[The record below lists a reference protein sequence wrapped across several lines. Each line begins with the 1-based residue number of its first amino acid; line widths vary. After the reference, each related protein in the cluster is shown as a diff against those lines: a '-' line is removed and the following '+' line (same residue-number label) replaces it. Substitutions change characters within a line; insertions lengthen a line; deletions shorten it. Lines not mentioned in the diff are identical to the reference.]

1 MSNVVDF
8 AMRMKDMLSGP
19 LRNMAGAFDKVSD
32 EATNAANKVS
42 LFEKMSMG
50 AFGINNI
57 IGSVQTAI
65 NAVQQFTEANQVQ
78 QEAEAKLAQVMRNT
92 MSASDAEIQSIKDLT
107 AAQQQ
112 LGIVGDEVQLAGSQE
127 LGTYLEQTES
137 LKKLIPVMN
146 DMIAQQYGYS
156 ATQES
161 AVNIATMMGKVMEG
175 QVGALSRYGYKF
187 DEAQEK
193 ILKFGTEAEKVA
205 TLAEVIGESVGGMNE
220 ALAQTPEGRMK
231 QLGNTLGD
239 VKEQI
244 GSSIIML
251 ASSFMPVLQGA
262 VNMIAMFASGLQSIA
277 GWMQQNMPIVV
288 GFASAIGIL
297 TVAINGATI
306 AARAA
311 QIATAAWSAAQAVLN
326 AIMTA
331 NPIGL
336 IIAACAALIGIV
348 VQVIR
353 KWDEWGAAFSLIL
366 GPLGLLISMVQSF
379 RRNWDSVVKAFKAD
393 GILGGLKRIG
403 QVMLD
408 AVLAPIQQLLEL
420 LSNIPGLGHLAG
432 KGAQKIASL
441 RASMNTLPTQVAEG
455 ETTDPEDQT
464 THNILEEI
472 ATNTATN
479 NAAGT
484 ATSEAVTSS
493 GPKQIT
499 INVQKFFDSIQFST
513 TNLNESTAQI
523 EEAVLECLSR
533 VLVQGATTA

>member
-1 MSNVVDF
+1 MSNVVEF

-57 IGSVQTAI
+57 IGTMQT
-65 NAVQQFTEANQVQ
+65 VVGKLKEFTDENQMAR
-78 QEAEAKLAQVMRNT
+78 EAEAKLGQVMRNT
-92 MSASDAEIQSIKDLT
+92 MSASEQEIQSIIDL
-107 AAQQQ
+107 AAATEK
-112 LGIVGDEVQLAGSQE
+112 LGVVEGDVQIAGAQE
-127 LGTYLEQTES
+127 LGTYLEKSSS
-137 LKKLIPVMN
+137 LKKLMPVMN
-146 DMIAQQYGYS
+146 DMIAQQYGYN

-161 AVNIATMMGKVMEG
+161 AVSIATMMGKVMEG

-193 ILKFGTEAEKVA
+193 ILKFGTEEERAA
-205 TLAEVIGESVGGMNE
+205 TLAEVISESVGGMNM
-220 ALAQTPEGRMK
+220 ALGETPEGKMK
-231 QLGNTLGD
+231 QLSAELGE
-239 VKEQI
+239 VRENI
-244 GSSIIML
+244 GASIVTFTQ
-251 ASSFMPVLQGA
+251 AFMPAIQSA
-262 VNMIAMFASGLQSIA
+262 VNIVSIFASGLQSIA
-277 GWMQQNMPIVV
+277 SWMQQNMPIVI
-288 GFASAIGIL
+288 GFASAIGVL

-326 AIMTA
+326 VIMTA

-348 VQVIR
+348 VQVVR
-353 KWDEWGAAFSLIL
+353 KWDEWGAAFSIIL
-366 GPLGLLISMVQSF
+366 GPLGMVISMFQSF
-379 RRNWDSVVKAFKAD
+379 KTHWDSIVKAFKTD

-408 AVLAPIQQLLEL
+408 ALLVPVQQLLEMV
-420 LSNIPGLGHLAG
+420 SKIPGIGNLAG

-441 RASMNTLPTQVAEG
+441 RASMNTLPTKGAEG
-455 ETTDPEDQT
+455 ETTDPGEQT

-472 ATNTATN
+472 ASNTASN
-479 NAAGT
+479 NAAGST
-484 ATSEAVTSS
+484 TSEAVTSS

-499 INVQKFFDSIQFST
+499 INVQKFFDNIQFST
-513 TNLNESTAQI
+513 TNLNESATQI
-523 EEAVLECLSR
+523 ENVVLECLSR

>member
-408 AVLAPIQQLLEL
+408 AVLAPIQQVLEL

>member
-1 MSNVVDF
+1 MSNVVEF

-57 IGSVQTAI
+57 IGTMQT
-65 NAVQQFTEANQVQ
+65 VVGKLKEFTDENQMAR
-78 QEAEAKLAQVMRNT
+78 EAEAKLGQVMRNT
-92 MSASDAEIQSIKDLT
+92 MSASEQEIQSIIDL
-107 AAQQQ
+107 AAATEK
-112 LGIVGDEVQLAGSQE
+112 LGVVEGDVQIAGAQE
-127 LGTYLEQTES
+127 LGTYLEKSSS
-137 LKKLIPVMN
+137 LKKLMPVMN
-146 DMIAQQYGYS
+146 DMIAQQYGYN

-161 AVNIATMMGKVMEG
+161 AVSIATMMGKVMEG

-193 ILKFGTEAEKVA
+193 VLKFGTEEERAA
-205 TLAEVIGESVGGMNE
+205 TLAEVISESVGGMNM
-220 ALAQTPEGRMK
+220 ALGETPEGKMK
-231 QLGNTLGD
+231 QLSAELGE
-239 VKEQI
+239 VRENI
-244 GSSIIML
+244 GASIVTFTQ
-251 ASSFMPVLQGA
+251 AFMPAIQSA
-262 VNMIAMFASGLQSIA
+262 VNIVSIFASGLQSIA
-277 GWMQQNMPIVV
+277 SWMQQNMPIVI
-288 GFASAIGIL
+288 GFASAIGVL

-326 AIMTA
+326 VIMTA

-348 VQVIR
+348 VQVVR
-353 KWDEWGAAFSLIL
+353 KWDEWGAAFSIIL
-366 GPLGLLISMVQSF
+366 GPLGMVISMFQSF
-379 RRNWDSVVKAFKAD
+379 KTHWDSIVKAFKTD

-408 AVLAPIQQLLEL
+408 ALLVPVQQLLEMV
-420 LSNIPGLGHLAG
+420 SKIPGVGKLAG

-441 RASMNTLPTQVAEG
+441 RASMNTLPTKGAEG
-455 ETTDPEDQT
+455 ETTDPGEQT

-472 ATNTATN
+472 ASNTASN
-479 NAAGT
+479 NAAGST
-484 ATSEAVTSS
+484 TSEAVTSS

-499 INVQKFFDSIQFST
+499 INVQKFFDNIQFST
-513 TNLNESTAQI
+513 TNLNESATQI
-523 EEAVLECLSR
+523 ENVVLECLSR

>member
-57 IGSVQTAI
+57 VGTVQTAI

-92 MSASDAEIQSIKDLT
+92 MSASDAEIQLIKDLT

-220 ALAQTPEGRMK
+220 ALAQTPEGKIK
-231 QLGNTLGD
+231 QLSNTLGD

-244 GSSIIML
+244 GSSIITL

-262 VNMIAMFASGLQSIA
+262 VNMVSMFASGLQSIA
-277 GWMQQNMPIVV
+277 EWMQRNMPIVV
-288 GFASAIGIL
+288 GYASAIGVL

-379 RRNWDSVVKAFKAD
+379 RRNWDSVVKAFKTD

-420 LSNIPGLGHLAG
+420 LSNIPGFGHLAG

>member
-393 GILGGLKRIG
+393 GILVGLKRIG

>member
-78 QEAEAKLAQVMRNT
+78 QEAEAKLALVMRNT

>member
-57 IGSVQTAI
+57 IGTMQT
-65 NAVQQFTEANQVQ
+65 VVGKLKEFTDENQMAR
-78 QEAEAKLAQVMRNT
+78 EAEAKLGQVMRNT
-92 MSASDAEIQSIKDLT
+92 MSASEQEIQSIIDL
-107 AAQQQ
+107 AAATEK
-112 LGIVGDEVQLAGSQE
+112 LGVVEGDVQIAGAQE
-127 LGTYLEQTES
+127 LGTYLEKSSS
-137 LKKLIPVMN
+137 LKKLMPVMN
-146 DMIAQQYGYS
+146 DMIAQQYGYN

-161 AVNIATMMGKVMEG
+161 AVSIATMMGKVMEG

-193 ILKFGTEAEKVA
+193 ILKFGTEEERAA
-205 TLAEVIGESVGGMNE
+205 TLAEVISESVGGMNM
-220 ALAQTPEGRMK
+220 ALGETPEGEMK
-231 QLGNTLGD
+231 QLSAELGE
-239 VKEQI
+239 VRENI
-244 GSSIIML
+244 GASIVTFTQAFMPAIRGAVSII
-251 ASSFMPVLQGA
+251 GG
-262 VNMIAMFASGLQSIA
+262 FASGLQSIA
-277 GWMQQNMPIVV
+277 EWMQRNMPIVV
-288 GFASAIGIL
+288 GFASAIGVL

-379 RRNWDSVVKAFKAD
+379 RRNWDSVVKAFKTD

-441 RASMNTLPTQVAEG
+441 RASMNTLPTKGVEG

-472 ATNTATN
+472 ASNTATN

-533 VLVQGATTA
+533 VLVQGAATS